1 MPNLPGCPY
10 CGSPKT
16 TEGEITSCQYCGK
29 AISRLTTIQ
38 QKQSRLSKLAN
49 EIGRKPPTKEQM
61 MELGELTLGLGQ
73 TAQAVNYL
81 RAVIKQDTEGAH
93 PRLLLCLS
101 LLGFNQPGVESSVHA
116 REIGLHVAWLK
127 EHYVD
132 FPPVRWLSYY
142 LEMQRLSRTGD
153 WPRAVALGK
162 QALDEF
168 PNNYLLNSMLAAA
181 LLRFGK
187 TIGLAKA
194 DYQMALKYMKIAV
207 EMNPD
212 YTPAVRNSH
221 AIEKKIALLIAKH
234 EG

>member
-1 MPNLPGCPY
+1 MPTLPGCPY
-10 CGSPKT
+10 CGAPNVT
-16 TEGEITSCQYCGK
+16 DQEINSCQYCGK
-29 AISRLTTIQ
+29 SISRLTTVQ

-81 RAVIKQDTEGAH
+81 RAVIKLDPEAAH
-93 PRLLLCLS
+93 PRLLLCLA

-116 REIGLHVAWLK
+116 REIGMHVAWLK

-142 LEMQRLSRTGD
+142 LEMQRLSRIGD
-153 WPRAVALGK
+153 WPRAVAVGK

-187 TIGLAKA
+187 TAGLTKQ
-194 DYQMALKYMKIAV
+194 DYQMALKYMKKAA
-207 EMNPD
+207 ELNPD
-212 YTPAVRNSH
+212 YTPAVRNSR
-221 AIEKKIALLIAKH
+221 ALEKKIAILSARA
-234 EG
+234 E